1 MWQLSL
7 YFPKTPIY
15 SKWKLLFS
23 ECFYDVKCIYLLA
36 RKYNIV
42 KLKISIF
49 VYFIMFTKYLRI
61 SFIFLPIL
69 LYIRYVHVK

>member
-23 ECFYDVKCIYLLA
+23 EYFYDVKCIYLSVK
-36 RKYNIV
+36 KYNIM
-42 KLKISIF
+42 KLEISIF
-49 VYFIMFTKYLRI
+49 VYFIMFTK
-61 SFIFLPIL
+61 
-69 LYIRYVHVK
+69 